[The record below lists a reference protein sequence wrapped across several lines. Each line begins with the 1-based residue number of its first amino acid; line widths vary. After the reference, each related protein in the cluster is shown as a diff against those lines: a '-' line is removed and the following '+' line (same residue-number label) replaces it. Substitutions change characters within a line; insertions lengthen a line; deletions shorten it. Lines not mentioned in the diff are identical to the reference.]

1 MDEPSGKIAV
11 SQSLGPRPMKLRTR
25 ENSIRLRLA
34 QPDVAKLLEYGVVE
48 ERVEFPGGS
57 VLAYRLESTSSSVP
71 DAAYTNGT
79 VTVRFPKDAIAAW
92 ADPAEVAL
100 SAECQIGSGTL
111 QLLVEKDY
119 RCLSPREGEDEQG
132 LFPNPAGR

>member
-1 MDEPSGKIAV
+1 
-11 SQSLGPRPMKLRTR
+11 MKLRTR

-34 QPDVAKLLEYGVVE
+34 QTDVAKLLEHGAVE
-48 ERVEFPGGS
+48 ERVEFPGGN
-57 VLAYRLESTSSSVP
+57 VLTYRLESTSSSEP

-92 ADPAEVAL
+92 ADPAEVSL
-100 SAECQIGSGTL
+100 SAECQIGSGAL

-119 RCLSPREGEDEQG
+119 QCLSPREGEDEQG
-132 LFPNPAGR
+132 LFPNPAAR